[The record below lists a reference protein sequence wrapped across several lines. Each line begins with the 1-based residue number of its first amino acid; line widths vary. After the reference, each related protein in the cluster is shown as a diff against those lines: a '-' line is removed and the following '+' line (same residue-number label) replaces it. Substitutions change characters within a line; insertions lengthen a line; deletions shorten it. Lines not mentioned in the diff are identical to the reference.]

1 MEKEVRRNGSKSRTG
16 KEAAYR
22 RAVPVNIPIQM
33 LLVLDTTGSI
43 TPIRFRFQTDEDMIE
58 TINIQ
63 KVVSRDEK
71 NYVGIREQ
79 QFICVAQISNVQRI
93 LELRLN
99 LESQKWRIFQF
110 LA

>member
-1 MEKEVRRNGSKSRTG
+1 MEEKAEQG
-16 KEAAYR
+16 KKQIGELT
-22 RAVPVNIPIQM
+22 PVNIPIQM
-33 LLVLDTTGSI
+33 ILVSDTTGII
-43 TPIRFRFQTDEDMIE
+43 TPIRFRFQTEEDLIE
-58 TINIQ
+58 TIQIQ

-79 QFICVAQISNVQRI
+79 QFICIAQISNVRRI

>member
-1 MEKEVRRNGSKSRTG
+1 MED
-16 KEAAYR
+16 
-22 RAVPVNIPIQM
+22 RAEQEKRPHMGELTPVNIPVQM
-33 LLVLDTTGSI
+33 LLVSDTTGSI
-43 TPIRFRFQTDEDMIE
+43 TPIRFRFQTDESIIE
-58 TINIQ
+58 TIDIQ

-71 NYVGIREQ
+71 NYVGIREK
-79 QFICVAQISNVQRI
+79 QFVCIAQIGSMQRI

>member
-1 MEKEVRRNGSKSRTG
+1 MEDKPGQEKKLHMGES
-16 KEAAYR
+16 
-22 RAVPVNIPIQM
+22 VPVNIPIQM
-33 LLVLDTTGSI
+33 LLVSDTTGNI
-43 TPIRFRFQTDEDMIE
+43 TPIRFRFQTDESLIE
-58 TINIQ
+58 TIDIQ

-71 NYVGIREQ
+71 NYVGIREK
-79 QFICVAQISNVQRI
+79 QFVCIACISNTQHI

>member
-1 MEKEVRRNGSKSRTG
+1 MEG
-16 KEAAYR
+16 KAEQGTKQMGELT
-22 RAVPVNIPIQM
+22 PVNIPVQM
-33 LLVLDTTGSI
+33 ILASDTTGSI
-43 TPIRFRFQTDEDMIE
+43 TPIRFRFQTEEDLIE
-58 TINIQ
+58 TIQIQ

-71 NYVGIREQ
+71 NYVGIRERR
-79 QFICVAQISNVQRI
+79 FICAAQIGNVQRI

>member
-1 MEKEVRRNGSKSRTG
+1 MEEKAEQG
-16 KEAAYR
+16 KKQHMGELA
-22 RAVPVNIPIQM
+22 PVNIPIQM
-33 LLVLDTTGSI
+33 LLVSDTTGSI
-43 TPIRFRFQTDEDMIE
+43 TPIRFRFQTEEDVIE
-58 TINIQ
+58 TIQIQ
-63 KVVSRDEK
+63 RVVSRDER

-99 LESQKWRIFQF
+99 IESQKWRIFQF